1 MPGGVGACE
10 GGELVNLP
18 PKYDPLALAQLDD
31 PYPVYRRLRE
41 AGPLCRGGPAQWVV
55 TRYADVAALV
65 GDARLGAEFG
75 GEYHRIA
82 LGDGPLADF
91 LGHVMLNR
99 DPPVHTVLRRLFAS
113 EFTTRAVRERRRR
126 IDSIVSRLLAPAPGT
141 GRFDAVADLADK
153 LPIRVLADFVG
164 LDLEN
169 LDEVRP
175 WARLL
180 SQAFATYLPVAG
192 RAETTTALEWM
203 RDKVTALF
211 EEKRRGPGDD
221 LVSRLCQVEEATAS
235 RQTLIDNVVFLLF
248 AGFST
253 TTDLLANG
261 CAALAARPDQLATIR
276 VNPGLVP
283 RAVEELLRLDAPVQ
297 IKSRQVHHPVEI
309 GGRVIRP
316 GRILILHLGSANH
329 DEDRF
334 ERANELDVTRHPNPH
349 VSFGGGGIHL
359 CLGAAL
365 ARAEAASVL
374 RFIAER
380 FAHMEPD
387 GPAVRRHSPSFRMYA
402 SVPIR
407 ITPGPAAGRFDA
419 NLDPEG
425 AIIGDR
431 T

>member
-1 MPGGVGACE
+1 VS
-10 GGELVNLP
+10 LP
-18 PKYDPLALAQLDD
+18 PKYDPLDLAHLDD
-31 PYPVYRRLRE
+31 PYPVYRQLRQ

-55 TRYADVAALV
+55 TRYADVAALA

-75 GEYHRIA
+75 EEYHRIA
-82 LGDGPLADF
+82 LGDGPLASF

-99 DPPVHTVLRRLFAS
+99 DPPAHTVLRRLFGG

-126 IDSIVSRLLAPAPGT
+126 IDSMVSQLLTPALDA
-141 GRFDAVADLADK
+141 GRFDAVTDLADK

-175 WARLL
+175 RARLL

-192 RAETTTALEWM
+192 RAETSTALEWM

-211 EEKRRGPGDD
+211 KEKRRAPGDD
-221 LVSRLCQVEEATAS
+221 VVSRLCQVDEATAS
-235 RQTLIDNVVFLLF
+235 RPALIDNVVFLLF

-253 TTDLLANG
+253 TTDLLSNG
-261 CAALAARPDQLATIR
+261 CAALAARPGQQAVLRAG
-276 VNPGLVP
+276 PGLVP
-283 RAVEELLRLDAPVQ
+283 RAVEELLRFDAPVQ
-297 IKSRQVHHPVEI
+297 IKSRLVHQPVEI

-329 DEDRF
+329 DEARF
-334 ERANELDVTRHPNPH
+334 ARASELDVTRHPNPH

-374 RFIAER
+374 RFIAGR
-380 FAHMEPD
+380 SAHLEPS
-387 GPAVRRHSPSFRMYA
+387 GPAIRRYSPSFRMYA

-407 ITPGPAAGRFDA
+407 LTPAGQRGGLIPASVQ
-419 NLDPEG
+419 NW
-425 AIIGDR
+425 
-431 T
+431 